1 MPAGQHA
8 DRHARREQ
16 AALTHSAQSAASG
29 VAVTGA
35 SSDEHPSRHS
45 APLWNA
51 YCIGEF
57 PVGAHFRKQ
66 LPVTACFESC
76 LSLAKSR
83 VNSVVQGWISS
94 RFWNSRFKRA
104 AFNQGDELS

>member
-29 VAVTGA
+29 VAVTAA

-66 LPVTACFESC
+66 LPVMQRCTEDASERGARHSSQPKVEGACIRLC
-76 LSLAKSR
+76 RTTCTMACAVR
-83 VNSVVQGWISS
+83 
-94 RFWNSRFKRA
+94 
-104 AFNQGDELS
+104 